1 MSKNSLENNEDMYK
15 MQTNEEL
22 QMDHHYQHYYQI
34 VNLTKKDFSNVK
46 ELIAVDLYMSEQKLI
61 QIRTTLL

>member
-1 MSKNSLENNEDMYK
+1 MSKNSLENNEDMHK

>member
-61 QIRTTLL
+61 QIRTILL